1 MKLRHHLDSLF
12 RFCLKYGGGVVAW
25 AALAVSMVSLYWT
38 EHTVDDFRVIPFSNK
53 FDWSPDGGS
62 LSSTIVGMFINNGTR
77 SAAVTKISMGITHFT
92 ASDYDN
98 NATGFFGEPTEEDCK
113 VSPNDANIFR
123 YDIAPFVV
131 GKEEIVSQTTSL
143 RQINGY
149 PPSISQLPGNGNEL
163 LLCLKF
169 GIALPDRT
177 FETIL
182 KPWIGQ
188 NCSKQECVNK
198 LVGGSPEPI
207 DLLH

>member
-1 MKLRHHLDSLF
+1 VKLPHHLESLL
-12 RFCLKYGGGVVAW
+12 RLCLKYGGGVIAL

-38 EHTVDDFRVIPFSNK
+38 VHTVDDFRVIPFSNK
-53 FDWSPDGGS
+53 FDWSRDGGS

-77 SAAVTKISMGITHFT
+77 SAAVTKISMGIAHFT
-92 ASDYDN
+92 ASDYDD
-98 NATGFFGEPTEEDCK
+98 NAAGFFGEPTEEDCK
-113 VSPNDANIFR
+113 VSPNEANIFR

-131 GKEEIVSQTTSL
+131 GREEIVTQTTSL

-149 PPSISQLPGNGNEL
+149 PSSISRLPGNGNEL

-177 FETIL
+177 FETNL
-182 KPWIGQ
+182 KPWFGQ
-188 NCSKQECVNK
+188 NCNKQECVNK
-198 LVGGSPEPI
+198 LVGGAPKPI

>member
-1 MKLRHHLDSLF
+1 MKLPHHLESLL
-12 RFCLKYGGGVVAW
+12 RLCLKYGGGVIAL

-38 EHTVDDFRVIPFSNK
+38 VHTVDDFRVIPFSNK
-53 FDWSPDGGS
+53 FDWSRDGGS

-77 SAAVTKISMGITHFT
+77 SAAVTKISMGIAHFT
-92 ASDYDN
+92 ASDYDD
-98 NATGFFGEPTEEDCK
+98 NAAGFFGEPTEEDCK
-113 VSPNDANIFR
+113 VSPNEANIFR

-131 GKEEIVSQTTSL
+131 GREEIVTQTTSL

-149 PPSISQLPGNGNEL
+149 PSSISRLPGNGNEL

-177 FETIL
+177 FETNL
-182 KPWIGQ
+182 KPWFGQ
-188 NCSKQECVNK
+188 NCNKQECVNK
-198 LVGGSPEPI
+198 LVGGAPKPI